1 MKSRFDADA
10 MHSNNW
16 LRMHGFVMSR
26 FCGKRK
32 RMSMA
37 DYRSLPFAELFN
49 RRYRH
54 ICRKNTNIR

>member
-16 LRMHGFVMSR
+16 LRMHGFAMSR

-37 DYRSLPFAELFN
+37 DYYSVPFPELFN

-54 ICRKNTNIR
+54 I